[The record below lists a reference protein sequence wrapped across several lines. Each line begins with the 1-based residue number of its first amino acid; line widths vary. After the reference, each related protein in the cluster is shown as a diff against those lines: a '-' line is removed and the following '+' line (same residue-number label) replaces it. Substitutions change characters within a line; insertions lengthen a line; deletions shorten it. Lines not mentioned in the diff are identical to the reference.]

1 MQPITNFAE
10 LENHLRGRHPE
21 EKKTVAV
28 VWPAD
33 EHTRQAAARAIE
45 RGIAAVTFVGC
56 AADIAAEPALQPLQ
70 GQYTVMEA
78 TDPDDAARK
87 AVALARDG
95 KAHALLKGLINTEN
109 LLRAVLDKHEGILD
123 PGAVLS
129 HVTVAEI
136 PQYRKLLLLCD
147 VAVIPYPTDAQFHA
161 MVGYVVGYANQMGIS
176 TPRVA
181 LTHCNEKINTRHFPF
196 TASYEQIIAAAR
208 VGEYGTAIVD
218 GPMDVMCACDIE
230 ADRIKGINSPI
241 EGNADGIIFPDI
253 LAANT
258 FYKTVTLFCGATM
271 AGLVM
276 GAKVPIALCS
286 RGDTADSKY
295 NALALACL

>member
-1 MQPITNFAE
+1 MQPITNFAA
-10 LENHLRGRHPE
+10 LESHLRGRDT
-21 EKKTVAV
+21 EKKRVAV
-28 VWPAD
+28 VWAAD
-33 EHTRQAAARAIE
+33 EHTRQAAAMAIE
-45 RGIAAVTFVGC
+45 RGIASITFCGC
-56 AADIAAEPALQPLQ
+56 SADIAADPALAPLR
-70 GQYTVMEA
+70 GQYDVVEA
-78 TDPDDAARK
+78 SDPDDAARK
-87 AVALARDG
+87 AVAMARRG
-95 KAHALLKGLINTEN
+95 EAGALLKGLINTDN
-109 LLRAVLDKHEGILD
+109 LLRAILDKETGILD

-136 PQYRKLLLLCD
+136 PEYRKLLLLCD
-147 VAVIPYPTDAQFHA
+147 VAVIPYPNDAQFHA
-161 MVGYVVGYANQMGIS
+161 MVGYVASYAAAMGIAA
-176 TPRVA
+176 PRIA
-181 LTHCNEKINTRHFPF
+181 LTSCNEKINPRHFPF
-196 TASYEQIIAAAR
+196 TASYEQVIAAAR
-208 VGEYGTAIVD
+208 AGQYGAAIVD

-276 GAKVPIALCS
+276 GAKVPVALCS
-286 RGDTADSKY
+286 RGDTAESKY